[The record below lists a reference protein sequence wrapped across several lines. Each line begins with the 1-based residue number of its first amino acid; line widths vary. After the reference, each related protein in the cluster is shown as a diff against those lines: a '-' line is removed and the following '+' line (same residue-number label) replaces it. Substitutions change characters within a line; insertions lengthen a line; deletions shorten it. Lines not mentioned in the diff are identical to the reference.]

1 MEAFND
7 AQTTLNNKKEKE
19 KPGVLFKRALNA
31 LQQIDL
37 ENLGAATDKSD
48 ILKYIEQ
55 VKIICDNVSNK
66 VQ

>member
-37 ENLGAATDKSD
+37 NSLNSISDKSD
-48 ILKYIEQ
+48 ISNCIN
-55 VKIICDNVSNK
+55 KIKSICESVSNK
-66 VQ
+66 VL

>member
-37 ENLGAATDKSD
+37 ESLGAAADKSD
-48 ILKYIEQ
+48 ILKYIDQ
-55 VKIICDNVSNK
+55 VKMICDNVSTK